1 VSESPRPEV
10 PRREIPPLP
19 APEGQL
25 DEVLARAR
33 ERRNHRAGTTLLVAT
48 VFLAGVAGG
57 VALDQ
62 PVTNVPVDIIR
73 AAAGQ
78 LGDGGESQA
87 SAPPADSASASASVM
102 PTERTKKDEAVA
114 PGDVPVSPPAP
125 ASSEPAERGALAVV
139 GRAVDLTGAP
149 AAGLYLYPGRK
160 GVDGFVP
167 TERPAGRTAADGS
180 FTLPCTRT
188 PVLLAPWLLNAP
200 ADRDARTAAHA
211 ATFAGG
217 VTQPGSA
224 LAAPCTRRGKPS
236 TTIVQG
242 GSAVAGTVEVAEACG
257 TEPASL
263 RLRLFDDPALTVMVD
278 GLADGDTYR
287 VGGIPSGRHSF
298 GAKGQRTPLVTVG
311 AEVVLRDV
319 TATCGSDPQ
328 PQPSPTTGTPPPS
341 TPSPGG
347 TPSPTS
353 SLSPPP

>member
-1 VSESPRPEV
+1 MSEAPRPEI

-25 DEVLARAR
+25 DAVLALAR
-33 ERRNHRAGTTLLVAT
+33 ERRHHRAGTTLIVAT

-62 PVTNVPVDIIR
+62 PVTDVPAQVLK
-73 AAAGQ
+73 AATSRLTEGGQ
-78 LGDGGESQA
+78 PQST
-87 SAPPADSASASASVM
+87 SSPADSATVT
-102 PTERTKKDEAVA
+102 PRERTRQAEAA
-114 PGDVPVSPPAP
+114 PTAAVPAP
-125 ASSEPAERGALAVV
+125 PLVSSQPTARGALAVV
-139 GRAVDLTGAP
+139 GRAVGVTGEP
-149 AAGLYLYPGRK
+149 AAGLYVYPGVT
-160 GVDGFVP
+160 GVEGFVP
-167 TERPAGRTAADGS
+167 TDLPAGRTADDGS

-188 PVLLAPWLLNAP
+188 PVLLTPWLLNAP
-200 ADRDARTAAHA
+200 AGRDARVASLA

-224 LAAPCTRRGKPS
+224 LDAPCTRRGKPS

-242 GSAVAGTVEVAEACG
+242 GSTVEGTVEVAAECG

-311 AEVVLRDV
+311 AEVVTRDV
-319 TATCGSDPQ
+319 AVTCGSDPL
-328 PQPSPTTGTPPPS
+328 PQPSPTTGTPAPS
-341 TPSPGG
+341 TPTPDG
-347 TPSPTS
+347 TPSPSSSATP

>member
-1 VSESPRPEV
+1 MSESPPPEV

-25 DEVLARAR
+25 DAVLARAR
-33 ERRNHRAGTTLLVAT
+33 ERRHHRAGTTLLVAT

-62 PVTNVPVDIIR
+62 PVTDVPAQVIR
-73 AAAGQ
+73 AATERLTEGGQ
-78 LGDGGESQA
+78 SQTA
-87 SAPPADSASASASVM
+87 APPADSASASVTPRKQTRKA
-102 PTERTKKDEAVA
+102 EAAA
-114 PGDVPVSPPAP
+114 PLDVPVPAPAP
-125 ASSEPAERGALAVV
+125 ASSEPTVRGAPAVV
-139 GRAVDLTGAP
+139 GRAVDVTGAP
-149 AAGLYLYPGRK
+149 AAGLYVYPGRR

-188 PVLLAPWLLNAP
+188 PVLLTPWLLNAP
-200 ADRDARTAAHA
+200 ADQDARTAAHA

-236 TTIVQG
+236 TTIVQS
-242 GSAVAGTVEVAEACG
+242 GSTVAGTVEVAEACG

-328 PQPSPTTGTPPPS
+328 PQPSPTTGTPSPS